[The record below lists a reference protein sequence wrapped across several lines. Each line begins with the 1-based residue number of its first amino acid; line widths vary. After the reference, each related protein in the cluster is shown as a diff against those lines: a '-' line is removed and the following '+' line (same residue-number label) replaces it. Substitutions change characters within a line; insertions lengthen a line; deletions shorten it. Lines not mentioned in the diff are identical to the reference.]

1 MRCTNCG
8 AELKENAKFC
18 NQCGTPVVNN
28 QEISSENNTAND
40 IVPEK
45 ETKKIDVDQIKK
57 NWNDRYT
64 ILVLIAVMVIA
75 GAAGLIVKS
84 VSKNRSEEASNNI
97 EENID
102 LEENNSADD
111 DEIYADDIAEDEQPE
126 QGTVKQEVVEEDVDE
141 KEEPKYD
148 VTEGG
153 IHEYGFFIDD
163 CTWSEAFTKAQE
175 IGGHLVRIN
184 SAEEYVYILDKIYEL
199 GYDKIQFRI
208 GGRRDLDSG
217 EYYWVDNNN
226 AAYGE
231 ILNDP
236 EYWASEVWMQGE
248 PSYADG
254 EIVENC
260 LDIYYYE
267 QEGRWVWND
276 VPDDIISVVPYFSGK
291 IGYIVEYEN

>member
-75 GAAGLIVKS
+75 GAAGLIVKC

-217 EYYWVDNNN
+217 EYYWVDNAN